1 MKRYGLGA
9 VVAAVLVFAG
19 VAAHGYE
26 AGEVKNGA
34 TVRGV
39 VKFTGAVPADEIVTV
54 TNDPEV
60 CGKTQNRGKYVINN
74 SRVKNAVVWID
85 EVSKGKPVGKNPV
98 DVVLK
103 SCRTEPHVS
112 VGFVGGKFVFRN
124 DDDIMHTVQLKLGLE
139 YQAKVS
145 GRPVKD
151 GATIYNLALP
161 NKGATIEKPIKEY
174 HRYEK
179 DTGFIQIKSNT
190 HEGIGGYIFVFDH
203 PYAAVTDDQ
212 GAFVLSDLPPGSY
225 TLTVWHEG
233 FEKQQQQVTVT
244 PGEVK
249 NAEIELK

>member
-1 MKRYGLGA
+1 MKRYGLSA

-151 GATIYNLALP
+151 GATIYNLA
-161 NKGATIEKPIKEY
+161 
-174 HRYEK
+174 
-179 DTGFIQIKSNT
+179 
-190 HEGIGGYIFVFDH
+190 
-203 PYAAVTDDQ
+203 
-212 GAFVLSDLPPGSY
+212 
-225 TLTVWHEG
+225 
-233 FEKQQQQVTVT
+233 
-244 PGEVK
+244 
-249 NAEIELK
+249 

>member
-1 MKRYGLGA
+1 MKKHGLGA
-9 VVAAVLVFAG
+9 VVAAALVFAG

-39 VKFTGAVPADEIVTV
+39 VKFTGAAPADETVTV

-60 CGKTQNRGKYVINN
+60 CGKTQNRGKYVVNN
-74 SRVKNAVVWID
+74 SRVRNAVVWID
-85 EVSKGKPVGKNPV
+85 EVNKGKPVGKNSV
-98 DVVLK
+98 DVILK

-139 YQAKVS
+139 YQTRVS

-161 NKGATIEKPIKEY
+161 NKGVTIEKPIKAY
-174 HRYEK
+174 HR
-179 DTGFIQIKSNT
+179 
-190 HEGIGGYIFVFDH
+190 
-203 PYAAVTDDQ
+203 
-212 GAFVLSDLPPGSY
+212 
-225 TLTVWHEG
+225 
-233 FEKQQQQVTVT
+233 
-244 PGEVK
+244 
-249 NAEIELK
+249 